1 MNLESFFSSEIFKW
15 IVLPLLIF
23 AARILDVSL
32 GTVRIVFV
40 SRGLKYLAPL
50 VGFFEVIIWL
60 LAIRVIIQNL
70 NNVACYIAYGAGF
83 AMGTFI
89 GLQIEKKIAIGNSLI
104 RVITKKDATELIEH
118 LKEKDYGVTSIDAQG
133 VKGKVHVIYI
143 IIRRHD
149 IENVAGIIKK
159 FNPQAFYTIEDI
171 RLVSRGIFPLKKSF
185 SPHLPHL
192 PLLGPFIFWR
202 KGK

>member
-15 IVLPLLIF
+15 VIMPLLIF
-23 AARILDVSL
+23 VARILDVSL
-32 GTVRIVFV
+32 GTVRIIFV

-118 LKEKDYGVTSIDAQG
+118 LREKDYGVTSIDAQG

-149 IENVAGIIKK
+149 IVNVAGIISE

-171 RLVSRGIFPLKKSF
+171 RLVSRGIFPLKKNR
-185 SPHLPHL
+185 LPYL
-192 PLLGPFIFWR
+192 PLIGPFTFWR

>member
-15 IVLPLLIF
+15 IVMPLLIF

-40 SRGLKYLAPL
+40 SRGLKHLAPL

-104 RVITKKDATELIEH
+104 RVITQKDATELIEH
-118 LKEKDYGVTSIDAQG
+118 LREKNYGVTSIDAQG
-133 VKGKVHVIYI
+133 MKGKVHVVYI

-149 IENVAGIIKK
+149 IGTVAGIIREL
-159 FNPQAFYTIEDI
+159 NPQAFYTIEDI
-171 RLVSRGIFPLKKSF
+171 QLVSRGIFPQKKSF
-185 SPHLPHL
+185 SPHITLR
-192 PLLGPFIFWR
+192 GPFIFWR

>member
-1 MNLESFFSSEIFKW
+1 MSMESFFSSESFKW
-15 IVLPLLIF
+15 IVMPLLIF
-23 AARILDVSL
+23 VARMLDVSL
-32 GTVRIVFV
+32 GTVRIIFV
-40 SRGLKYLAPL
+40 SRGLKFLAPL

-104 RVITKKDATELIEH
+104 RVITQKDATELIEH
-118 LKEKDYGVTSIDAQG
+118 LREKNYGVTSIDAEG

-149 IENVAGIIKK
+149 IVNVAGIISE

-171 RLVSRGIFPLKKSF
+171 RLVSRGIFPLKDNR
-185 SPHLPHL
+185 LPHL
-192 PLLGPFIFWR
+192 PVIGPFMFWR

>member
-1 MNLESFFSSEIFKW
+1 MNLESFFSTEIFKW

-104 RVITKKDATELIEH
+104 RVITQKDATELIQH
-118 LKEKDYGVTSIDAQG
+118 LREKNYGLTSIDAQG

-149 IENVAGIIKK
+149 IENVAGIIRE

-171 RLVSRGIFPLKKSF
+171 QLVSRGIFPLKKNR
-185 SPHLPHL
+185 LPYL
-192 PLLGPFIFWR
+192 PVIGPFMFWR

>member
-1 MNLESFFSSEIFKW
+1 MSLESFLSSEIFKW
-15 IVLPLLIF
+15 VIMPLLIF
-23 AARILDVSL
+23 VARVLDVSL
-32 GTVRIVFV
+32 GTVRIIFV

-60 LAIRVIIQNL
+60 IAIRVIIQNL

-104 RVITKKDATELIEH
+104 RVITQKDATELIEH
-118 LKEKDYGVTSIDAQG
+118 LREKDYGTTSIDAQG

-149 IENVAGIIKK
+149 IENVAGIIRE

-171 RLVSRGIFPLKKSF
+171 RLVSRGIFPLKKN
-185 SPHLPHL
+185 HLPH
-192 PLLGPFIFWR
+192 PPVIGPFMFWR

>member
-1 MNLESFFSSEIFKW
+1 MNLEPIVSSEIFKW
-15 IVLPLLIF
+15 VVLPMLIF
-23 AARILDVSL
+23 LARILDVSL

-40 SRGLKYLAPL
+40 SRGLKYLAPV

-60 LAIRVIIQNL
+60 LAIRVIMQNL

-104 RVITKKDATELIEH
+104 RVITQKDATELIEH
-118 LKEKDYGVTSIDAQG
+118 LREKDYGVTSIDAQG

-149 IENVAGIIKK
+149 IENVAGIIRE

-171 RLVSRGIFPLKKSF
+171 RLVSRGIFPLKKN
-185 SPHLPHL
+185 HLSYL
-192 PLLGPFIFWR
+192 PVIGPFIFWR

>member
-1 MNLESFFSSEIFKW
+1 MNVESFLSSEIFKW
-15 IVLPLLIF
+15 IVIPLLIF
-23 AARILDVSL
+23 MARILDVSL
-32 GTVRIVFV
+32 GTVRIIFV

-89 GLQIEKKIAIGNSLI
+89 GLQIEKKIAIGNSII

-118 LKEKDYGVTSIDAQG
+118 LREKDYGITSIDAQDLR
-133 VKGKVHVIYI
+133 GKVHVIYI

-149 IENVAGIIKK
+149 IENVAGIIRE

-171 RLVSRGIFPLKKSF
+171 RLVSRGIFPLRKSR
-185 SPHLPHL
+185 LPHL
-192 PLLGPFIFWR
+192 PVIGPFMFWR

>member
-15 IVLPLLIF
+15 IVIPLLIF

-104 RVITKKDATELIEH
+104 RVITQKDATELIEH
-118 LKEKDYGVTSIDAQG
+118 LIEKGYGITSLDAQG

-149 IENVAGIIKK
+149 IENVAGIIRE

-171 RLVSRGIFPLKKSF
+171 RLVSRGIFPLKKNR
-185 SPHLPHL
+185 LPYL
-192 PLLGPFIFWR
+192 PVIGPFMFWR

>member
-104 RVITKKDATELIEH
+104 RVITQKDATELIQH
-118 LKEKDYGVTSIDAQG
+118 LREKNYGLTSIDAQG

-149 IENVAGIIKK
+149 IENVAGIIRE

-171 RLVSRGIFPLKKSF
+171 QLVSRGIFPLKKNR
-185 SPHLPHL
+185 LPYL
-192 PLLGPFIFWR
+192 PVIGPFMFWR

>member
-1 MNLESFFSSEIFKW
+1 MNLESFLSSEIFKW
-15 IVLPLLIF
+15 IILPLLIF

-32 GTVRIVFV
+32 GTVRIIFV

-89 GLQIEKKIAIGNSLI
+89 GLQIEKKIAIGNSLV
-104 RVITKKDATELIEH
+104 RVVTQKDAAELIEH
-118 LKEKDYGVTSIDAQG
+118 LREKDYGVTSVDAQG

-149 IENVAGIIKK
+149 IENVAGIIRE

-171 RLVSRGIFPLKKSF
+171 RLVSRGIFPLKINRF
-185 SPHLPHL
+185 PHLPAI
-192 PLLGPFIFWR
+192 GPFMFWR

>member
-1 MNLESFFSSEIFKW
+1 MNLESIVSSEIFKW
-15 IVLPLLIF
+15 VVLPLLIF
-23 AARILDVSL
+23 LARILDVSL

-89 GLQIEKKIAIGNSLI
+89 GLQIEKKIAIGNSFV
-104 RVITKKDATELIEH
+104 RVITQKDATELIEH
-118 LKEKDYGVTSIDAQG
+118 LREKNYGVTSMDAQG

-143 IIRRHD
+143 IIKRHD
-149 IENVAGIIKK
+149 IENVAGIIRE

-171 RLVSRGIFPLKKSF
+171 RLVSRGIFPLKKNRF
-185 SPHLPHL
+185 PYLPVI
-192 PLLGPFIFWR
+192 GPFMFWR